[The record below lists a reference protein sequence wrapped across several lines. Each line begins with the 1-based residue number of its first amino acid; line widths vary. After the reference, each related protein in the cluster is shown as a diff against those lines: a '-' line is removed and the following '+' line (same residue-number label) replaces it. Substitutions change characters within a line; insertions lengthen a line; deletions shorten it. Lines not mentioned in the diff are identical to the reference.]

1 MQSNDNE
8 QTAIDSLYRI
18 SSLVT
23 DTDDPKIALQSILDE
38 IVKVLKPNSASI
50 LLVNPNSQ
58 DLDLEVTALK
68 IHVFSSMEF
77 RSMILKMGGQYGVI
91 GEV

>member
-1 MQSNDNE
+1 MDKNR
-8 QTAIDSLYRI
+8 L
-18 SSLVT
+18 
-23 DTDDPKIALQSILDE
+23 IL
-38 IVKVLKPNSASI
+38 
-50 LLVNPNSQ
+50 Q